1 MDHPLYDSD
10 FDIRKKGKTLDI
22 IKSDCQCGGGERKKT
37 QRKEHRLGG
46 AVKIFS
52 MILEWWTQ
60 GIIHFSKPTECP
72 TGRVN
77 GKV

>member
-1 MDHPLYDSD
+1 MDHPLYASD

-37 QRKEHRLGG
+37 QRKEHRFGG
-46 AVKIFS
+46 AVKIFC
-52 MILEWWTQ
+52 MILEWWTH

>member
-46 AVKIFS
+46 GS
-52 MILEWWTQ
+52 EDILYDTRMVD
-60 GIIHFSKPTECP
+60 
-72 TGRVN
+72 TGHYSFLQTHRMSN
-77 GKV
+77 GKSER